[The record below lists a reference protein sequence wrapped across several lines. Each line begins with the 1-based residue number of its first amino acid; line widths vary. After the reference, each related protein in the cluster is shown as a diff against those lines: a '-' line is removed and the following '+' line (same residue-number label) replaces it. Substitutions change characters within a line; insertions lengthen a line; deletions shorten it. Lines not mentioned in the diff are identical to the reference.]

1 MKIYNIKSYNGVH
14 ITNHGFFDFV
24 ECQSKLVNLTLKD
37 NINKIEITFETVKT
51 YQKEA
56 NNENY

>member
-1 MKIYNIKSYNGVH
+1 MGVLKIYKNILCYYYGN
-14 ITNHGFFDFV
+14 I
-24 ECQSKLVNLTLKD
+24 QVNLTLKD